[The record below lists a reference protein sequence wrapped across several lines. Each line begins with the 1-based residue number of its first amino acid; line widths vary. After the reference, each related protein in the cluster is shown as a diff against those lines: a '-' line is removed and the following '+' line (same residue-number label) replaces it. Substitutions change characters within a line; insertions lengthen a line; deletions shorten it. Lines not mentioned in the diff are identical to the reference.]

1 MKLVLPSPEYAGEI
15 AAYRREFLQQ
25 GGSMD
30 GAGPLRRMEDP
41 LEWIAFCQRLMRGE
55 AEDWVADT
63 QFLYVREADGKIVG
77 MMDVRHDLNDYLAE
91 YGGHIGYSVRP
102 GERRK
107 GYAGRML
114 ALGLDYCWDQLGLDR
129 VMVNCLEEN
138 EASRR
143 TILKNGGVYERTV
156 VEKRGERSR
165 TIQRYWIARPRTMLV
180 TGFAPAGGQN
190 VTPSWE
196 AVQARPDTI
205 GPWRIKKLLL
215 PVTFGRAAREAI
227 QKAREIRAGAVLSV
241 GQAGGRKAVTPER
254 IGINLRDARLP
265 DQEDQTPRD
274 EPVVPEGP
282 AAYFATLPVKRM
294 AEAVAT
300 EGIPCQVSCSAGTYV
315 CNDVLYSLLH
325 AFNGTA
331 VRCGFV
337 HVPYMDGQGEPSLPL
352 SDIVR
357 ALEAIIREI
366 GETGSD
372 PQSRQQTDG

>member
-143 TILKNGGVYERTV
+143 TILSCGGVYDSTV
-156 VEKRGERSR
+156 HEPEED
-165 TIQRYWIARPRTMLV
+165 IDLERYWIDLT
-180 TGFAPAGGQN
+180 
-190 VTPSWE
+190 TP
-196 AVQARPDTI
+196 QA
-205 GPWRIKKLLL
+205 
-215 PVTFGRAAREAI
+215 E
-227 QKAREIRAGAVLSV
+227 
-241 GQAGGRKAVTPER
+241 
-254 IGINLRDARLP
+254 
-265 DQEDQTPRD
+265 
-274 EPVVPEGP
+274 
-282 AAYFATLPVKRM
+282 
-294 AEAVAT
+294 
-300 EGIPCQVSCSAGTYV
+300 
-315 CNDVLYSLLH
+315 
-325 AFNGTA
+325 
-331 VRCGFV
+331 
-337 HVPYMDGQGEPSLPL
+337 
-352 SDIVR
+352 
-357 ALEAIIREI
+357 
-366 GETGSD
+366 
-372 PQSRQQTDG
+372 